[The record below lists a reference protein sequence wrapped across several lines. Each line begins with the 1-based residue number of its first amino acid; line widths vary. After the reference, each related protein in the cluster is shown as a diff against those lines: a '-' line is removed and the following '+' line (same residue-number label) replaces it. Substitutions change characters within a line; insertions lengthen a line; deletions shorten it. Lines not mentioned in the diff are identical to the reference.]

1 MASMV
6 EHGSAINHSVEKA
19 RKRTSRRRGLI
30 LNELLSGVT
39 TAAIIVI
46 ALTGLG
52 TGRHYSGSA
61 DPGECAGHGGHFK
74 ARRSWTAWRQIRA
87 DRNPIRQHRA
97 RDQNPSERQPERRT
111 GTPRQQIRADGTP
124 LHFREMTAGSLPFRR
139 RGIAVTGRDWSIR
152 PNRDPVT
159 VACFCPGGRLSAN
172 RWGRDERA
180 GLSVR

>member
-124 LHFREMTAGSLPFRR
+124 LHFREMTAGSLPLSPSWYRCHRTRLVNPSEPRSCHCGLLLSGWAFFRQPL
-139 RGIAVTGRDWSIR
+139 GSG
-152 PNRDPVT
+152 
-159 VACFCPGGRLSAN
+159 
-172 RWGRDERA
+172 
-180 GLSVR
+180 